1 MVPDPRRAPG
11 PGVDHTGVGPRRYAR
26 GMADAQVLEVEG
38 RNGPRQV
45 RLSSPDRVM
54 WPDAGITKGDL
65 AAYVVAVGDPL
76 VHHIGDRPVT
86 LQRFPDGIDGEEFYQ
101 KNPPKGM
108 PDWVRTVSCR
118 YPSGRRHAQL
128 VLDEVATAVWAVQM
142 NTVTFHPWPVRTA
155 DNDNPD
161 ELRIDLD
168 PQPGRTFADAV
179 EAAVALRELLAE
191 VGLTGWAK
199 TSGNRGV
206 HVYARIAPTHEFL
219 QVRHGV
225 IGIAR
230 ELERRL
236 PDLVTS
242 SWWKEERGER
252 VFVDF
257 NQACRDRT
265 IASAYSPRPLPGAP
279 VSMPVSWAELATVSP
294 GDFTVLTVPD
304 VLEDRGDAW
313 ADIDA
318 EVGDVTGALGL
329 WQRDVEERGLGELN
343 FPPDYPKMPGEPP
356 RVQPSKRRT
365 DKADTEYMAPKAE
378 RDEQE
383 RERWGMPVV
392 PPVPPMLAKAVK
404 GISALDGQEVSFEP
418 KWDGFRS
425 IVFRSGDRVEIG
437 SRNEKPMT
445 RYFPEVVE
453 AALANL
459 PDRCVVDGEIIVV
472 RPGEDRLDFDLL
484 SQRIHPAASRVKKL
498 SVETPA
504 RFVAFDLLALGD
516 DDLTGRPFHERRAL
530 LEQALADAKAPIHLT
545 PATTDRAVAA
555 DWLTEFEG
563 AGLDGL
569 VAKQLDGPYE
579 PDKRTM
585 AKIKHERTA
594 DCVVAGY
601 RTHKSGEDL
610 VGSLLLGI
618 HDADGQ
624 LLSVGVIGAFP
635 MARRREL
642 FEELQPLVTDF
653 DDHPWSWA
661 RQEEGTRTPQNAAGS
676 RWAAGKDLSFTPLR
690 PERVVE
696 VRYDHMEGVRF
707 RHTAQFARWRPDK
720 DPADCT
726 FDQLEEPV
734 SYDLSEVLT
743 GGGA

>member
-1 MVPDPRRAPG
+1 
-11 PGVDHTGVGPRRYAR
+11 
-26 GMADAQVLEVEG
+26 MADAQVLEVEG
-38 RNGPRQV
+38 PDGPRQV

-86 LQRFPDGIDGEEFYQ
+86 LQRFPGGIEGEEFYQ

-118 YPSGRRHAQL
+118 YPSGRRHAQI
-128 VLDEVATAVWAVQM
+128 VVDEVATAVWAVQM
-142 NTVTFHPWPVRTA
+142 NTVTFHPWPVRSA
-155 DNDNPD
+155 NNDNPD

-168 PQPGRTFADAV
+168 PQPGRTFQDSV
-179 EAAVALRELLAE
+179 EAALALRELMAE
-191 VGLTGWAK
+191 IGLTAFAK

-206 HVYARIAPTHEFL
+206 HVYARVAPTHEFL
-219 QVRHGV
+219 DVRHGV

-236 PDLVTS
+236 PDLVTT

-252 VFVDF
+252 IFVDF

-279 VSMPVSWAELATVSP
+279 VSMPVTWTELTTVSP

-318 EVGDVTGALGL
+318 EVGDVAGALAL
-329 WQRDVEERGLGELN
+329 WQRDVDERGLGELN

-365 DKADTEYMAPKAE
+365 DKADAEYMAPKAE
-378 RDEQE
+378 RDAAE

-404 GISALDGQEVSFEP
+404 GIAALDGQDVSFEP

-425 IVFRSGDRVEIG
+425 IVFRSGDLVEIG

-459 PDRCVVDGEIIVV
+459 PEKCVVDGEIIVV

-504 RFVAFDLLALGD
+504 QFVVFDLLALGE
-516 DDLTGRPFHERRAL
+516 DDLTGRPFRERRAL
-530 LEQALADAKAPIHLT
+530 LEEALADAQAPIHLT

-555 DWLTEFEG
+555 DWFTEFEG

-569 VAKQLDGPYE
+569 VAKQLDGTYE

-601 RTHKSGEDL
+601 RTHKSGDDL
-610 VGSLLLGI
+610 IGSLLLGI
-618 HDADGQ
+618 HDAEGQ
-624 LLSVGVIGAFP
+624 LVSVGVIGAFP
-635 MARRREL
+635 MARRKEL
-642 FEELQPLVTDF
+642 FDELQPLVTTF
-653 DDHPWSWA
+653 DEHPWAWA

-720 DPADCT
+720 DPGDCT
-726 FDQLEEPV
+726 FEQLDEPV

-743 GGGA
+743 GGSG

>member
-1 MVPDPRRAPG
+1 
-11 PGVDHTGVGPRRYAR
+11 
-26 GMADAQVLEVEG
+26 MADAQIVEVEG
-38 RNGPRQV
+38 PGGLRQV

-54 WPDAGITKGDL
+54 WPDAGVTKGDL
-65 AAYVVAVGDPL
+65 AGYVMAVGDPL
-76 VHHIGDRPVT
+76 VRHIGDRPVT
-86 LQRFPDGIDGEEFYQ
+86 LQRFPDGVGGEEFYQ
-101 KNPPKGM
+101 KNPPTGM
-108 PDWVRTVSCR
+108 PEWVRTVSCR
-118 YPSGRRHAQL
+118 YPSGRRHPQL
-128 VLDEVATAVWAVQM
+128 VVDEVATALWAVQM

-155 DNDNPD
+155 DTDNPD
-161 ELRIDLD
+161 ELRVDLD
-168 PQPGRTFADAV
+168 PQPGRTFTDAV
-179 EAAVALRELLAE
+179 EAARALRELLAE
-191 VGLTGWAK
+191 LGLTAWAK

-206 HVYARIAPTHEFL
+206 HVYARIRPTHEFL
-219 QVRHGV
+219 DVRHGV

-236 PDLVTS
+236 PRLVTA

-279 VSMPVSWAELATVSP
+279 VSMPVSWEELGTVAP

-313 ADIDA
+313 AGIDDA
-318 EVGDVTGALGL
+318 VGDVAAAVVL
-329 WQRDVEERGLGELN
+329 WDKDVQERGLGELS

-356 RVQPSKRRT
+356 RVQPSKRRQ
-365 DKADTEYMAPKAE
+365 DKADDEYMAPKAE
-378 RDEQE
+378 RDAAL
-383 RERWGMPVV
+383 REEWGIPLV
-392 PPVPPMLAKAVK
+392 PPVPPMLAKPVRGLDAK
-404 GISALDGQEVSFEP
+404 ALQDTEVVYEP

-453 AALANL
+453 AVLDNL
-459 PDRCVVDGEIIVV
+459 PQRCVVDGEIIVV
-472 RPGEDRLDFDLL
+472 RPGEDRLDFELL
-484 SQRIHPAASRVKKL
+484 SQRIHPAASRVARL
-498 SVETPA
+498 AAQTPA

-516 DDLTGRPFHERRAL
+516 DDLTGRPFAERRAL
-530 LEQALADAKAPIHLT
+530 LERALADARPPVHLT
-545 PATTDRAVAA
+545 PATSDPEVAA
-555 DWLTEFEG
+555 AWFTEFEG

-569 VAKQLDGPYE
+569 VAKPVDGRYE
-579 PDKRTM
+579 PDRRTM
-585 AKIKHERTA
+585 LKVKHERTA

-601 RTHKSGEDL
+601 RTHKSGPDA

-618 HDADGQ
+618 HDDTGT

-642 FEELQPLVTDF
+642 FEELQPLVTGF
-653 DDHPWSWA
+653 EDHPWAWA

-696 VRYDHMEGVRF
+696 VRYDHLEGVRF
-707 RHTAQFARWRPDK
+707 RHTAQFVRWRPDK
-720 DPADCT
+720 DPRECT
-726 FDQLEEPV
+726 YDQLEEPV
-734 SYDLSEVLT
+734 SYDLSAVLA
-743 GGGA
+743 GGRR

>member
-1 MVPDPRRAPG
+1 MV
-11 PGVDHTGVGPRRYAR
+11 
-26 GMADAQVLEVEG
+26 DAQVLEVEG
-38 RNGPRQV
+38 PDGPRQV

-86 LQRFPDGIDGEEFYQ
+86 LQRFPDGIEGEEFYQ

-128 VLDEVATAVWAVQM
+128 VVDEVATAVWAVQM

-179 EAAVALRELLAE
+179 EAAHALRELLTE

-219 QVRHGV
+219 DVRHGV

-279 VSMPVSWAELATVSP
+279 VSMPVTWTELSTVSP

-313 ADIDA
+313 AGIDD
-318 EVGDVTGALGL
+318 EVGDVAGALAL
-329 WQRDVEERGLGELN
+329 WRRDVDERGLGELN

-378 RDEQE
+378 RDAQD

-404 GISALDGQEVSFEP
+404 GIAALDGQDVSFEP

-425 IVFRSGDRVEIG
+425 IVFRSGDLVEIG

-445 RYFPEVVE
+445 RYFPEIVE

-459 PDRCVVDGEIIVV
+459 PEKCVVDGEIIVV

-484 SQRIHPAASRVKKL
+484 SQRIHPAASRVTKL
-498 SVETPA
+498 SAETPA
-504 RFVAFDLLALGD
+504 RFVAFDLLALGEE
-516 DDLTGRPFHERRAL
+516 DLTGRPFRERRAL
-530 LEQALADAKAPIHLT
+530 LEQALADARAPIHLT

-555 DWLTEFEG
+555 EWFTEFEG

-569 VAKQLDGPYE
+569 VAKRLERPYE

-601 RTHKSGEDL
+601 RTHKSGDDL

-618 HDADGQ
+618 HDAEGQ

-635 MARRREL
+635 MARRKEL
-642 FEELQPLVTDF
+642 FEELQPLVTTF
-653 DDHPWSWA
+653 DEHPWRWA
-661 RQEEGTRTPQNAAGS
+661 AQEEGTRTPQAAAGS

-726 FDQLEEPV
+726 YEQLDEPV
-734 SYDLSEVLT
+734 SYDLSEVLA

>member
-1 MVPDPRRAPG
+1 
-11 PGVDHTGVGPRRYAR
+11 
-26 GMADAQVLEVEG
+26 MADAQVLEVEG
-38 RNGPRQV
+38 PDGPRQV

-54 WPDAGITKGDL
+54 WPDLGITKGDL

-76 VHHIGDRPVT
+76 VHHIGDRPIT
-86 LQRFPDGIDGEEFYQ
+86 LQRFPEGIDGEEFYQ

-118 YPSGRRHAQL
+118 YPSGRRHAQI
-128 VLDEVATAVWAVQM
+128 VVDEVATAVWAVQM

-168 PQPGRTFADAV
+168 PQPGRTFQDSV
-179 EAAVALRELLAE
+179 EAALALRELMAE
-191 VGLTGWAK
+191 IGLTAFAK

-206 HVYARIAPTHEFL
+206 HVYARVAPTHEFL
-219 QVRHGV
+219 EVRHGV

-236 PDLVTS
+236 PDLVTT

-279 VSMPVSWAELATVSP
+279 VSMPVTWAELTTVSP
-294 GDFTVLTVPD
+294 GDFTILTVPD

-313 ADIDA
+313 ADIDD
-318 EVGDVTGALGL
+318 EVGDVAGALAL
-329 WQRDVEERGLGELN
+329 WQRDVDERGLGELN

-365 DKADTEYMAPKAE
+365 DKADAEYMAPKAE
-378 RDEQE
+378 RDAAE

-392 PPVPPMLAKAVK
+392 PPVSPMLAKAVK
-404 GISALDGQEVSFEP
+404 GIAALEGQDVSFEP

-425 IVFRSGDRVEIG
+425 IIFRSGDLVEIG

-459 PDRCVVDGEIIVV
+459 PEKCVVDGEIIVV

-504 RFVAFDLLALGD
+504 QFVAFDLLALGG
-516 DDLTGRPFHERRAL
+516 DDLTGRPFRERRAL

-545 PATTDRAVAA
+545 AATTDRAVAA
-555 DWLTEFEG
+555 EWFTEFEG

-569 VAKQLDGPYE
+569 VAKQLDGTYE

-585 AKIKHERTA
+585 SKIKHERTA

-601 RTHKSGEDL
+601 RTHKSGDDL
-610 VGSLLLGI
+610 IGSLLLGI

-635 MARRREL
+635 MARRKEL
-642 FEELQPLVTDF
+642 FDELQPLVTTF
-653 DDHPWSWA
+653 DDHPWAWA

-720 DPADCT
+720 DPGECT
-726 FDQLEEPV
+726 FDQLDEPV
-734 SYDLSEVLT
+734 SYDLSEVLS
-743 GGGA
+743 GGGG

>member
-1 MVPDPRRAPG
+1 
-11 PGVDHTGVGPRRYAR
+11 
-26 GMADAQVLEVEG
+26 MADAQVLEVEG
-38 RNGPRQV
+38 PDGPRQV
-45 RLSSPDRVM
+45 RVSSPDRVM

-86 LQRFPDGIDGEEFYQ
+86 LQRFPDGIEGEEFYQ
-101 KNPPKGM
+101 KNPPKGL

-128 VLDEVATAVWAVQM
+128 VVDEVASAVWAVQM

-168 PQPGRTFADAV
+168 PQPGRTFSDAV
-179 EAAVALRELLAE
+179 EAALTLREVMAE
-191 VGLTGWAK
+191 IGLTAFAK

-206 HVYARIAPTHEFL
+206 HVYARVAPTHEFL
-219 QVRHGV
+219 DVRHGV

-236 PDLVTS
+236 PDLVTT

-252 VFVDF
+252 IFVDF

-279 VSMPVSWAELATVSP
+279 VSMPVTWAELTTVAP

-313 ADIDA
+313 ADIDDQ
-318 EVGDVTGALGL
+318 VGDVAAALAL
-329 WQRDVEERGLGELN
+329 WQRDVDERGLGELN

-365 DKADTEYMAPKAE
+365 DKADAEYMAPKAE
-378 RDEQE
+378 RDAAE
-383 RERWGMPVV
+383 RERWRMPVV

-404 GISALDGQEVSFEP
+404 GIAALEGQDVSFEP

-425 IVFRSGDRVEIG
+425 IVFRSGDLVEIG

-459 PDRCVVDGEIIVV
+459 PERCVVDGEIIVV
-472 RPGEDRLDFDLL
+472 RPGEDRLDFELL

-504 RFVAFDLLALGD
+504 QFVAFDLLALGD
-516 DDLTGRPFHERRAL
+516 DDLTGRPFRERRAL
-530 LEQALADAKAPIHLT
+530 LEQALADATAPIHLT
-545 PATTDRAVAA
+545 AATTDREVAA
-555 DWLTEFEG
+555 QWFTEFEG

-569 VAKQLDGPYE
+569 VAKQLDGTYE

-601 RTHKSGEDL
+601 RTHKSGDDL
-610 VGSLLLGI
+610 IGSLLLGI

-635 MARRREL
+635 MARRKEL
-642 FEELQPLVTDF
+642 FDELQPLVTGF
-653 DDHPWSWA
+653 DDHPWAWA

-720 DPADCT
+720 GPADCT
-726 FDQLEEPV
+726 FDQLDEPV
-734 SYDLSEVLT
+734 SYDLSEVLS
-743 GGGA
+743 GGGG

>member
-1 MVPDPRRAPG
+1 
-11 PGVDHTGVGPRRYAR
+11 
-26 GMADAQVLEVEG
+26 MADAQVLEVEG
-38 RNGPRQV
+38 PEGVREV
-45 RLSSPDRVM
+45 RLTSPDRIM

-65 AAYVVAVGDPL
+65 AAYVEAVGDPL
-76 VHHIGDRPVT
+76 VHHIGDRPIT
-86 LQRFPDGIDGEEFYQ
+86 LQRFPEGIDGEEFYQ

-118 YPSGRRHAQL
+118 YPSGRRHAQI
-128 VLDEVATAVWAVQM
+128 VVDEVATAVWAVQM

-179 EAAVALRELLAE
+179 EAAHALREVLTD

-219 QVRHGV
+219 EVRHGV

-236 PDLVTS
+236 PDLVTT

-252 VFVDF
+252 IFVDF

-279 VSMPVSWAELATVSP
+279 VSMPVTWTELSTVSP
-294 GDFTVLTVPD
+294 GDFTILTVPD

-313 ADIDA
+313 AAIDD
-318 EVGDVTGALGL
+318 EVGDVAGALAL

-365 DKADTEYMAPKAE
+365 DKADADYLGPKAE
-378 RDEQE
+378 RDADD
-383 RERWGMPVV
+383 RRRWGMPVV
-392 PPVPPMLAKAVK
+392 PPVAPMLAKAVK
-404 GISALDGQEVSFEP
+404 GIDAVAGQDVSFEP

-425 IVFRSGDRVEIG
+425 IVFRSGDLVEIG

-459 PDRCVVDGEIIVV
+459 PERCVVDGEIIVV

-484 SQRIHPAASRVKKL
+484 SQRIHPAASRVKRL

-516 DDLTGRPFHERRAL
+516 DDLMTRPFSERRAL
-530 LEQALADAKAPIHLT
+530 LEEALANAEAPIHLT
-545 PATTDRAVAA
+545 PATTDREVAA
-555 DWLTEFEG
+555 DWFTAFEG

-569 VAKQLDGPYE
+569 VAKQLDGTYE

-585 AKIKHERTA
+585 SKIKHERTA

-601 RTHKSGEDL
+601 RVHKSGPDAI
-610 VGSLLLGI
+610 GSLLLGI
-618 HDADGQ
+618 HAEGT

-635 MARRREL
+635 MARRKEL
-642 FEELQPLVTDF
+642 FEELQPLVTSF
-653 DDHPWSWA
+653 EDHPWNWA
-661 RQEEGTRTPQNAAGS
+661 AELEGTRTPKAAAQS

-707 RHTAQFARWRPDK
+707 RHTAQFVRWRPDK
-720 DPADCT
+720 EPEDCT
-726 FDQLEEPV
+726 FEQLDEPV
-734 SYDLSEVLT
+734 SYDLSEVLS
-743 GGGA
+743 GGPP

>member
-1 MVPDPRRAPG
+1 
-11 PGVDHTGVGPRRYAR
+11 
-26 GMADAQVLEVEG
+26 MADAQVLEVEG
-38 RNGPRQV
+38 PEGARQV
-45 RLSSPDRVM
+45 RLSSPDRLM

-76 VHHIGDRPVT
+76 VQHIGDRPIT

-108 PDWVRTVSCR
+108 PGWVRTVSCR
-118 YPSGRRHAQL
+118 YPSGRRHPQI
-128 VLDEVATAVWAVQM
+128 VVDEVATAVWAVQM

-179 EAAVALRELLAE
+179 EAAHTLRQVLTE

-219 QVRHGV
+219 EVRHGV

-236 PDLVTS
+236 PDLVTT

-279 VSMPVSWAELATVSP
+279 VSMPVTWTELSTVSP
-294 GDFTVLTVPD
+294 GDFTILTVPD

-313 ADIDA
+313 AGMGADTG
-318 EVGDVTGALGL
+318 EVTGALAL
-329 WQRDVEERGLGELN
+329 WHRDVEERGLGELN

-356 RVQPSKRRT
+356 RVQPSKRRS
-365 DKADTEYMAPKAE
+365 DKADAEYLAPKAE
-378 RDEQE
+378 RDADE

-392 PPVPPMLAKAVK
+392 PPVAPMLAKPVK
-404 GISALDGQEVSFEP
+404 GIEALDGEDVSFEP

-425 IVFRSGDRVEIG
+425 IVFRSGDLVEIG

-445 RYFPEVVE
+445 RYFPEILE

-459 PDRCVVDGEIIVV
+459 PEKCVVDGEIIVV

-484 SQRIHPAASRVKKL
+484 SQRIHPAVSRVTKL

-516 DDLTGRPFHERRAL
+516 EDLTTRPFHERRVL
-530 LEQALADAKAPIHLT
+530 LEQALAGAQAPIHLT

-555 DWLTEFEG
+555 DWFTEFEG

-569 VAKQLDGPYE
+569 VAKKLDSPYE

-585 AKIKHERTA
+585 SKIKHERTA

-601 RTHKSGEDL
+601 RTHKSGADA

-618 HDADGQ
+618 YADGT
-624 LLSVGVIGAFP
+624 LLSVGVIGALP
-635 MARRREL
+635 MARRKEL
-642 FEELQPLVTDF
+642 LEELQPLVTTF
-653 DDHPWSWA
+653 DDHPWNWA
-661 RQEEGTRTPQNAAGS
+661 AQEEGTRTPQAAAQS

-707 RHTAQFARWRPDK
+707 RHTAQFVRWRPDK
-720 DPADCT
+720 APEDCT
-726 FDQLEEPV
+726 FEQLEEPV
-734 SYDLSEVLT
+734 SYDLSQVLS
-743 GGGA
+743 GGSR

>member
-1 MVPDPRRAPG
+1 
-11 PGVDHTGVGPRRYAR
+11 
-26 GMADAQVLEVEG
+26 MADAQIVEVEG
-38 RNGPRQV
+38 PHGVREV
-45 RLSSPDRVM
+45 RLSSPDRLM
-54 WPDAGITKGDL
+54 WPGAGITKGDL
-65 AAYVVAVGDPL
+65 AGYVMAVGDCL
-76 VHHIGDRPVT
+76 VRHIGDRPVT
-86 LQRFPDGIDGEEFYQ
+86 LQRFPDGIEGEEFYQ

-108 PDWVRTVSCR
+108 PDWVRTTRCR
-118 YPSGRRHAQL
+118 YPSGRRHDQ
-128 VLDEVATAVWAVQM
+128 VVVDEVATAVWAVQM

-179 EAAVALRELLAE
+179 DAAQALRELMAE
-191 VGLTGWAK
+191 LGLTAWAK

-206 HVYARIAPTHEFL
+206 HVYARVAPTHEFL
-219 QVRHGV
+219 DVRHGV

-236 PDLVTS
+236 PDLVTA

-279 VSMPVSWAELATVSP
+279 VSMPVTWEELPTIAPS
-294 GDFTVLTVPD
+294 DFTVLTVPD

-313 ADIDA
+313 AGIADA
-318 EVGDVTGALGL
+318 VGDVGTAIAL
-329 WQRDVEERGLGELN
+329 WDRDVEERGLGELN

-356 RVQPSKRRT
+356 RVQPSKRRQ
-365 DKADTEYMAPKAE
+365 DKADDEYMAPKAD
-378 RDEQE
+378 RDAAE
-383 RERWGMPVV
+383 REAWGMPVV
-392 PPVPPMLAKAVK
+392 PPVSPMLAKPVK
-404 GISALDGQEVSFEP
+404 GLDAPALRDTEVVYEP

-459 PDRCVVDGEIIVV
+459 PERCVVDGEIIVV
-472 RPGEDRLDFDLL
+472 RPGEDRLDFELL
-484 SQRIHPAASRVKKL
+484 SQRIHPAASRVAKL

-516 DDLTGRPFHERRAL
+516 DDLMGRPFAERRRL
-530 LEQALADAKAPIHLT
+530 LEEALAGAEAPIHLT
-545 PATTDRAVAA
+545 PATSDRAVAA
-555 DWLTEFEG
+555 EWFTEFEG

-569 VAKQLDGPYE
+569 VAKPVDGPYE

-585 AKIKHERTA
+585 LKVKHERTA

-601 RTHKSGEDL
+601 RVHKSGPGAI
-610 VGSLLLGI
+610 GSLLLGI
-618 HDADGQ
+618 HDPDGS

-635 MARRREL
+635 MARRHEL
-642 FEELQPLVTDF
+642 FEELQPLVTDWGG
-653 DDHPWSWA
+653 HPWAWA

-707 RHTAQFARWRPDK
+707 RHTAQFVRWRPDK

-726 FDQLEEPV
+726 YDQLDEPV
-734 SYDLSEVLT
+734 SYDLSAVLD
-743 GGGA
+743 GGHG